1 MGGGASGRRASAL
14 RGGKEAEEGEE
25 GRVRRMRRRCV
36 GAHWGSVTY
45 VVQGGTQLA
54 GMFTSKYSRGVG
66 EIDMSE
72 VRGEELHE
80 RRVCPVRVP

>member
-1 MGGGASGRRASAL
+1 MKAA
-14 RGGKEAEEGEE
+14 EGEE
-25 GRVRRMRRRCV
+25 GRVRWMRQRSLGV
-36 GAHWGSVTY
+36 PWESVTY

-54 GMFTSKYSRGVG
+54 EMFTSKYSRGVG